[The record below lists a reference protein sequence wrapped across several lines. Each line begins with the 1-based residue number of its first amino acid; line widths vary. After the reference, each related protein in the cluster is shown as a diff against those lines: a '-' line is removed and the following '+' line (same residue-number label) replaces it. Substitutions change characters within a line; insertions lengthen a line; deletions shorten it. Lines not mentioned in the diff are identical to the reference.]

1 MADKIF
7 QVKRGEIYNANLDPV
22 KGSEQGGVRP
32 VLVMNN
38 NRDYR
43 KSTTIIVLP
52 ISSRTNKK
60 NFVKN
65 HVRIKGIKGLP
76 EDSIILTEQVR
87 TIDKERLINYMGKID
102 KRSLIKAE
110 KALIRALRLEPF
122 LKGTERNVSV

>member
-52 ISSRTNKK
+52 ISSRINKK

-65 HVRIKGIKGLP
+65 HVRIKGIKELP

-110 KALIRALRLEPF
+110 KALIRALRLDPF